1 MPGILPVVS
10 IMDHPMQNQILWQKM
25 HYFLLEYVRL
35 FFHVWLESIQ
45 LLIVEKVDTCQISK
59 ITTQIFL
66 ATKYLLECSIQ
77 AIPITFSSL

>member
-1 MPGILPVVS
+1 
-10 IMDHPMQNQILWQKM
+10 MQNQILWQKM

-45 LLIVEKVDTCQISK
+45 FLFVEKLDTSQISK

-77 AIPITFSSL
+77 ACAIPITFSSL

>member
-1 MPGILPVVS
+1 
-10 IMDHPMQNQILWQKM
+10 M

-45 LLIVEKVDTCQISK
+45 LLIVEKLDTCQISK

-66 ATKYLLECSIQ
+66 ATKYLLDALYRQFPSPLVLHNKIKLMMK
-77 AIPITFSSL
+77 S